1 MGEGRFEIGQKERNQ
16 LKVLRE
22 GRERQIT
29 QQQAAEQLGLTERPV
44 RRLMARIRT
53 VEIDLWCTACVAQDS
68 TEEIGNVWSYTAGL
82 WSSTPMK
89 PACSRWRRSCR
100 TSEKASNSR

>member
-22 GRERQIT
+22 GRERQMT

-44 RRLMARIRT
+44 RRLMARMRT

-68 TEEIGNVWSYTAGL
+68 TVGNRQCLELHGRPLEFYTD
-82 WSSTPMK
+82 
-89 PACSRWRRSCR
+89 
-100 TSEKASNSR
+100 EASLFEVASKL